1 MQMNRR
7 QLLEHMLVAG
17 AALASHPLRGFADDR
32 QERLFRDAPFVNASD
47 LTTVGSLPGY
57 PTGSNFNAEYIA
69 RLKQGRFTVV
79 SASLVFWLYDDFY
92 EAARRIHD
100 FHRLAKR
107 HPDDLRMVWNYADI
121 AAAEA
126 EGKIAILMHAH
137 TPSIIGNDLRR
148 LEILQML
155 GLRIIGFSHQQRS
168 LLAEGAGEDLHDGDG
183 GLSRFGVAVL
193 KEMNRLQMV
202 ADLGHAS
209 DQSILQA
216 ARISEQP
223 IIVSHTCV
231 RALSDHRSPSLLQR
245 NISDDAIRAVA
256 DNQGVVGIMALT
268 PHLLAEQ
275 SDRKP
280 SIELYLDHIEHVIDL
295 AGIDHVGIGT
305 ETGHGT
311 TADTMRQVMA
321 EVTGRLGDNTPA
333 IDTFRAVANLPP
345 GTALVVPG
353 MEDMSRAKYN
363 LIGEMIRRGYSDEAI
378 EKILGRNFLRVYQAV
393 LPA

>member
-1 MQMNRR
+1 
-7 QLLEHMLVAG
+7 
-17 AALASHPLRGFADDR
+17 
-32 QERLFRDAPFVNASD
+32 
-47 LTTVGSLPGY
+47 
-57 PTGSNFNAEYIA
+57 
-69 RLKQGRFTVV
+69 
-79 SASLVFWLYDDFY
+79 
-92 EAARRIHD
+92 
-100 FHRLAKR
+100 
-107 HPDDLRMVWNYADI
+107 MVWNYADI